1 MFAIS
6 TINKD
11 TPINRFFYKKIDLE
25 GELDALVM
33 VVDIYNNEFVPDE
46 EKRKLEEKHKIRN
59 PKIWLAEYMAI
70 FV

>member
-11 TPINRFFYKKIDLE
+11 TPINWFFYKKIDLD
-25 GELDALVM
+25 GGSDSIVM
-33 VVDIYNNEFVPDE
+33 VVDIYQNEFIPEE
-46 EKRKLEEKHKIRN
+46 EKRKLEEKHKVRN